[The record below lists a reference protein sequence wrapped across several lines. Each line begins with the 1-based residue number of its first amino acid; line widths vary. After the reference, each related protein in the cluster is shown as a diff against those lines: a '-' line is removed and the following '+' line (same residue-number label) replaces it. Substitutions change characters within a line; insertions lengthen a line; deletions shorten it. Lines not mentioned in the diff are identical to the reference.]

1 MAKEHLVKIG
11 AATMVVAIGVVGM
24 LSNPPRL
31 QAQNAETRIQQ
42 GLAISPVPLKYSP
55 KNRDLVGLGSYI
67 VNASGDCNGCH
78 SSGTPASLGIYP
90 YVPGGNPYFGQPEKL
105 DPTVFL
111 NGGVNFGAV
120 GTPTG
125 PLGYAGPNIISRNLT
140 PNSAGKAEAGTTL
153 SQFKQIMR
161 TGIDLDAI
169 HPNCTAAQIATL
181 NNPPAGAT
189 LANFPNFVCIPTGVI
204 PGTTF
209 DNEPVGSLLQVMP
222 WPTFSHLTDH
232 DLEAV
237 YEYLSAIPCID
248 NTTSTP
254 PAGAPNEL
262 LNTCGAESPA
272 AVQAH
277 DDVNDSRIR
286 QGRRN

>member
-1 MAKEHLVKIG
+1 MAQEHLVKTS

-24 LSNPPRL
+24 LSNPARL
-31 QAQNAETRIQQ
+31 KAQDDETRVQQ
-42 GLAISPVPLKYSP
+42 GLAIAPVFLKYSQ
-55 KNRDLVGLGSYI
+55 KNRKLVGLGSYI

-105 DPTVFL
+105 DPTVYL

-140 PNSAGKAEAGTTL
+140 PNSAGRAEGGNTL

-161 TGIDLDAI
+161 TGIDLDKI
-169 HPNCTAAQIATL
+169 HPNCTAAQLATL

-189 LANFPNFVCIPTGVI
+189 LANFPDFVCIPTGVI
-204 PGTTF
+204 PGTSF

-222 WPTFSHLTDH
+222 WPTFSHLTDN

-254 PAGAPNEL
+254 PAGAPMEL
-262 LNTCGAESPA
+262 LNTCGVGPA

-277 DDVNDSRIR
+277 DDVNDSKIR

>member
-1 MAKEHLVKIG
+1 MAKEHFVKIG

-24 LSNPPRL
+24 LSNPLRL
-31 QAQNAETRIQQ
+31 QAQGDETRIQQ
-42 GLAISPVPLKYSP
+42 GLAIAPVNLSFAHKDR
-55 KNRDLVGLGSYI
+55 NLVGLGSYL

-90 YVPGGNPYFGQPEKL
+90 YVPGGNPFFGQPEKL
-105 DPTVFL
+105 DPTVYL

-140 PNSAGKAEAGTTL
+140 PNSAGLAEGGVTL

-161 TGIDLDAI
+161 TGIDLDGI
-169 HPNCTAAQIATL
+169 HPNCTAAQLATL
-181 NNPPAGAT
+181 NSPPAGAT
-189 LANFPNFVCIPTGVI
+189 LDNFPDFVCIPTGVI

-222 WPTFSHLTDH
+222 WPTFSHMTDH
-232 DLEAV
+232 DLEAI

-248 NTTSTP
+248 NTTSPP
-254 PAGAPNEL
+254 PAGAPNQL
-262 LNTCGAESPA
+262 LNTCGVAAPA
-272 AVQAH
+272 GVQAH
-277 DDVNDSRIR
+277 DDVNDSRAR
-286 QGRRN
+286 QGRRH